1 MVRPT
6 PPQAPRRPQVLSIHG
21 DDRVD
26 DWYWLRERDDPAV
39 IEHLTA
45 ENAYAEAMLA
55 PVAALRDRIYEEIR
69 SRVQETDDSAPVP
82 DGPWEYF
89 TRTIEGRQYAIH
101 CRRSRGGGGAEQ
113 VLLDENELA
122 EGHDYFSLGGFEVSP
137 DHRLLAYSTD
147 TTGGERYTLRFRA
160 LDSGADL
167 DDVVDDVTY
176 GLAWADDE
184 RTCFYV
190 RPDAAMRP
198 NEVWRHQLATS
209 ATDDVL
215 VFREDDERFF
225 LDVGRTRSGRYV
237 LIESSSK
244 LTSET
249 WFVPTAAPDAEP
261 RVVAGR
267 EHEHEYMVEHH
278 KSDALGDRFLIV
290 TNAGGAQNFA
300 LVAAPVA
307 DAGRENW
314 TVVVPHR
321 ADVRLDAVAAF
332 ADHLVLSERADGL
345 DRLRVI
351 RLPGDESTTLPAA
364 DPVYSMWIGPNAEY
378 DAPLVRYGYT
388 SLVAPVTDLD
398 YDPDAATSTVVRV
411 QPVLGDFD
419 ATRYTSA
426 RLWATASDGTRVPIS
441 VVHRR
446 DVALDGRAPALLG
459 GYGAYEHSSDP
470 VFRASRLSL
479 LDRGFVCAIAHVRG
493 GGELGRE
500 WYEQG
505 RLEHKANTFT
515 DFVACAETL
524 VAEGYT
530 APDRLVAR
538 GGSAGGLL
546 MGAVANLR
554 PDLFAAIV
562 AEVPFVDVVT
572 TMLDPDLPLTIT
584 EWEEWGD
591 PQEEDAYTRMKA
603 YSPYDN
609 VDTHAYPTM
618 LVTSGLN
625 DPRVQYW
632 EPAKW
637 VVKLRAHT
645 TSDQPILLRTEM
657 GAGHSGPSGRYDAW
671 RDEATVLSFVCAA
684 VGIEG

>member
-6 PPQAPRRPQVLSIHG
+6 PPQAPRRPHVLSIHG

-26 DWYWLRERDDPAV
+26 DWYWLRDRDDPDV
-39 IEHLTA
+39 IAHLEA
-45 ENAYAEAMLA
+45 ENAYAEAVLA
-55 PVAALRDRIYEEIR
+55 PVADLRDRIYEEIR
-69 SRVQETDDSAPVP
+69 GRIQETDDSAPVP
-82 DGPWEYF
+82 DGPWVYF

-101 CRRSRGGGGAEQ
+101 CRRPRGGGDDH
-113 VLLDENELA
+113 VVLDENELA
-122 EGHDYFSLGGFEVSP
+122 AGHDYFSLGGFEVSP
-137 DHRLLAYSTD
+137 DHQVLAYSTD
-147 TTGGERYTLRFRA
+147 VTGGERYTLRFR
-160 LDSGADL
+160 DL
-167 DDVVDDVTY
+167 ERGTDLADVVDDVTY
-176 GLAWADDE
+176 GLAWADDN

-190 RPDAAMRP
+190 RPDAALRP
-198 NEVWRHQLATS
+198 NEIWRHELGTPPAS
-209 ATDDVL
+209 DAP
-215 VFREDDERFF
+215 VFREDDDRFF
-225 LDVGRTRSGRYV
+225 LDVGRTRSGRFV

-249 WFVPTAAPDAEP
+249 WFVPTDAPETDP
-261 RVVAGR
+261 RVVAPR
-267 EHEHEYMVEHH
+267 EHEHEYIVEHH
-278 KSDALGDRFLIV
+278 HSAALGDRFLII
-290 TNAGGAQNFA
+290 TNADGAQNFA
-300 LVAAPVA
+300 LVAAPV
-307 DAGRENW
+307 DDPGRPNW
-314 TVVVPHR
+314 RTLVPHR
-321 ADVRLDAVAAF
+321 AHVRLDAVNAF

-345 DRLRVI
+345 DCLRVI
-351 RLPGDESTTLPAA
+351 RLPGDATATLPAS
-364 DPVYSMWIGPNAEY
+364 DPVYSMWIGPNAEF
-378 DAPLVRYGYT
+378 DTPLIRYAYT

-398 YDPDAATSTVVRV
+398 YDPATGTSTVVRV

-419 ATRYTSA
+419 AARYVSE
-426 RLWATASDGTRVPIS
+426 RLWATAGDGTRIPIS

-446 DVALDGRAPALLG
+446 ELTLDGHAPAVLG

-479 LDRGFVCAIAHVRG
+479 LDRGFVYAIAHVRG
-493 GGELGRE
+493 GGELGRT

-505 RLEHKANTFT
+505 RLEHKSNTFT

-524 VAEGYT
+524 VAQGYT
-530 APDRLVAR
+530 SPDRLVAR

-591 PQEEDAYTRMKA
+591 PQEEGTYARMKG

-609 VDTHAYPTM
+609 VGARAYPTM

-637 VVKLRAHT
+637 VAKLRAHT
-645 TSDQPILLRTEM
+645 TSDRPILLRTEM

-671 RDEATVLSFVCAA
+671 RDEATVLAFVCAA
-684 VGIEG
+684 VGVHS

>member
-6 PPQAPRRPQVLSIHG
+6 PPQAPRRPHVLSIHG

-26 DWYWLRERDDPAV
+26 DWYWLRDRDDPEV
-39 IEHLTA
+39 IAHLEA
-45 ENAYAEAMLA
+45 ENAYAEAVLA
-55 PVAALRDRIYEEIR
+55 PVADLRERIYEEIR
-69 SRVQETDDSAPVP
+69 GRIQETDESAPVP
-82 DGPWEYF
+82 DGPWAYF
-89 TRTIEGRQYAIH
+89 TRTIEDRQYAIH
-101 CRRSRGGGGAEQ
+101 CRRPRDGGPEQ

-122 EGHDYFSLGGFEVSP
+122 GGHDYFSLGGFEVSP
-137 DHRLLAYSTD
+137 DHRLLAYSID
-147 TTGGERYTLRFRA
+147 VTGGERYSLRFRD
-160 LDSGADL
+160 LERGTDL

-176 GLAWADDE
+176 GLAWADDN

-190 RPDAAMRP
+190 RPDAALRP
-198 NEVWRHQLATS
+198 NEIWRHWLGDPPA
-209 ATDDVL
+209 ADAL
-215 VFREDDERFF
+215 VFREDDERFY
-225 LDVGRTRSGRYV
+225 LDVGRTRSDRFV

-249 WFVPTAAPDAEP
+249 WFVPTDAPDAAP
-261 RVVAGR
+261 KVIAPR

-278 KSDALGDRFLIV
+278 RNDATGDRFLIV
-290 TNAGGAQNFA
+290 TNADGAQNFA
-300 LVAAPVA
+300 LVAAPV
-307 DAGRENW
+307 DDPGRASW
-314 TVVVPHR
+314 RVLVPHR
-321 ADVRLDAVAAF
+321 ADVRLDAVNAF
-332 ADHLVLSERADGL
+332 ANHLVLSERADGL
-345 DRLRVI
+345 DRVRVI
-351 RLPGDESTTLPAA
+351 RLPGDEATTLPAS
-364 DPVYSMWIGPNAEY
+364 DPVYSMWVGPNAEF
-378 DAPLVRYGYT
+378 DASVVRYGYT

-398 YDPDAATSTVVRV
+398 YDPVTGASTVVRV

-419 ATRYTSA
+419 AARYVSA
-426 RLWATASDGTRVPIS
+426 RLWATTPDGTRIPIS

-446 DVALDGRAPALLG
+446 DLALDGRAPALLG

-493 GGELGRE
+493 GGELGRA

-515 DFVACAETL
+515 DFVACAEAL

-530 APDRLVAR
+530 TPDRLVAR

-554 PDLFAAIV
+554 PELFAAIV

-591 PQEEDAYTRMKA
+591 PQDEVTYARMKD

-609 VDTHAYPTM
+609 VDVRAYPRM

-637 VVKLRAHT
+637 VAKLRVNT
-645 TSDQPILLRTEM
+645 TSDRPILLRTEM

-671 RDEATVLSFVCAA
+671 RDEATVLAFVCAA
-684 VGIEG
+684 VGVDA